1 MQTVLLI
8 ALGAA
13 LGATARYFLAQWAAA
28 HFGATFPY
36 GTLIINLTGSFFLG
50 FIYTILLRSNPASA
64 PLARAFLGVGLL
76 GGYTT
81 FSSFSYET
89 SQLLLEGNILGAL
102 VNPLLS
108 VLGGIV
114 LCILGIVLGTVMT
127 TAG

>member
-1 MQTVLLI
+1 MQTILLI

-13 LGATARYFLAQWAAA
+13 LGAIARYVLAQWATAR
-28 HFGATFPY
+28 FGATFPY
-36 GTLIINLTGSFFLG
+36 GTLIINLTRSFLLG
-50 FIYTILLRSNPASA
+50 FIYTVLLRTNPASA

-89 SQLLLEGNILGAL
+89 SQLLLEGNIVGAV

-108 VLGGIV
+108 VLGGIM
-114 LCILGIVLGTVMT
+114 LCTLGIVLGTAVT
-127 TAG
+127 TVR